1 MELFYPAITTVVLM
15 YIWFE
20 SDAFVEYLTT
30 FNLGWILFDLGK
42 YKEEKSKIPSLDYH
56 TYLLMNYS
64 DSFFIKLIT
73 CPICLI
79 CWVAP
84 LIHLA
89 YNGKEDFGFH
99 VLFYEI
105 LFSWVLFFSLKV
117 IVNKS
122 DS

>member
-20 SDAFVEYLTT
+20 TDAFVEYLTT
-30 FNLGWILFDLGK
+30 FNLGWSLFDLGS
-42 YKEEKSKIPSLDYH
+42 YKEEKRKISSLDYH

-64 DSFFIKLIT
+64 NSFFIKLIT

-84 LIHLA
+84 LMHLA
-89 YNGKEDFGFH
+89 YNGTENFSFH
-99 VLFYEI
+99 TPFCEI
-105 LFSWVLFFSLKV
+105 LLGWTLFFALKI